1 MRHLLLLSSFFA
13 ASVAVAST
21 TAVADPAA
29 PGTAYEIFS
38 KNTAFHITGDD
49 KLVVYGV
56 ADPAVTGVVCT
67 FTAPVKGGIK
77 SALGLAAQ
85 TSDVSLACRQVGPI
99 TINEKFGQGE
109 DAFTKSRSFFTKEL
123 HISRGC
129 DTTYNVLIY
138 MAYTDKLIDGS
149 PKNSTSSVPIM
160 PWGDAKG
167 VAKCADFLK

>member
-1 MRHLLLLSSFFA
+1 MRQLASLLILSATLTSA
-13 ASVAVAST
+13 AA
-21 TAVADPAA
+21 ADPTPP

-49 KLVVYGV
+49 KLVVFGV
-56 ADPAVTGVVCT
+56 ADPQVAGIVCT

-77 SALGLAAQ
+77 GALGLAAQ

-99 TINEKFGQGE
+99 AMNEKFSQGD

-129 DTTYNVLIY
+129 DTRYNEIVY

-160 PWGDAKG
+160 PWGDAKS
-167 VAKCADFLK
+167 VPKCADFLK

>member
-1 MRHLLLLSSFFA
+1 MRQPLATLIIPVLFLA
-13 ASVAVAST
+13 AGMAH
-21 TAVADPAA
+21 ADPVA

-67 FTAPVKGGIK
+67 FTAPVKGGFK
-77 SALGLAAQ
+77 SALGFAAQ

-99 TINEKFGQGE
+99 AINQKFAQGE
-109 DAFTKSRSFFTKEL
+109 DAFSQSRSFFAKQL

-129 DTTYNVLIY
+129 DTAYNVLVY

-160 PWGDAKG
+160 PWGDAKA
-167 VAKCADFLK
+167 VQKCGDFVK